1 MIISH
6 ADDDHCGSLQALD
19 GVVAID
25 SVLVAQDAV
34 TCDCESCESLIK
46 SASSVVGSANIEPL
60 AVGDTIACGDFS
72 LKVIWPHGF
81 SDEGGTWTALFCGDA
96 ESEQLKEM
104 IDEGTL
110 GDIDIYKV
118 GHHGSKAALT
128 ESIVEAIR
136 PETSLVSVGEG
147 NRYGHPAAQ
156 TLSLL
161 DNVGSHVFRTDE
173 MGNVSCEFSNDG
185 IRVTALG

>member
-1 MIISH
+1 
-6 ADDDHCGSLQALD
+6 
-19 GVVAID
+19 
-25 SVLVAQDAV
+25 
-34 TCDCESCESLIK
+34 
-46 SASSVVGSANIEPL
+46 
-60 AVGDTIACGDFS
+60 
-72 LKVIWPHGF
+72 
-81 SDEGGTWTALFCGDA
+81 
-96 ESEQLKEM
+96 M

-136 PETSLVSVGEG
+136 PEISLVSVGKG

-173 MGNVSCEFSNDG
+173 MGDVSCEFSNDG